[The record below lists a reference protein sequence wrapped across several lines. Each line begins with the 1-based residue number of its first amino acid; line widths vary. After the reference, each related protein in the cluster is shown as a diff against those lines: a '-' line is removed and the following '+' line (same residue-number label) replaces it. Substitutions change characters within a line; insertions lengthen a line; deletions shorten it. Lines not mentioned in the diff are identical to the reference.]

1 MSMSVDGLVSGMD
14 TTSLIK
20 QLLQAE
26 AGPQT
31 ALKKRLSTAQTTAS
45 AYRTVNSA
53 FAAVRIAAEALLK
66 PEAWKPTKA
75 NAPTDSGITVTATT
89 GAQPGSLSFTVDRL
103 ATSHVVLNRNTPG
116 TWTSGASA
124 YGASSIEVFDE
135 NNVAVTPTITVGG
148 TGTLSDAAAAINAAA
163 TSLKLSASVVQLSS
177 GEAALR
183 VTSTE
188 TGEASKFSVTGA
200 GTYAEDTAGV
210 NAQIT
215 IGTTT
220 KTPISSPTNTFS
232 SVLPGASF
240 TVSKPTG
247 TTPVT
252 VSVASD
258 PDAVAAKVQSLVDAV
273 NSAVGTVKTYS
284 DNSKDSKAA
293 LRTDFSVKQM
303 VGELLNAVSFA
314 IGSDSPAKAGF
325 TLGKD
330 GRSVAFTKEKFLA
343 ALQENPALAQSMVA
357 GTAASLGTDEI
368 AGTPDDVVASGIAG
382 RLLKV
387 ANAAADST
395 TGILTRL
402 AEGQDTLGKDIQTKI
417 DAWDLR
423 LAKRKEMLTR
433 QFSAMETALSSLKNQ
448 SSWLAGQINGLG

>member
-14 TTSLIK
+14 TTALIK

-31 ALKKRLSTAQTTAS
+31 ALKKRLSTAQTTAA

-75 NAPTDSGITVTATT
+75 NAPTDSGITVTAAT
-89 GAQPGSLSFTVDRL
+89 GAQPGSLTFTVDQL
-103 ATSHVVLNRNTPG
+103 ATSHAVLNRNSPG

-135 NNVAVTPTITVGG
+135 SGVAVTPTVTVGG
-148 TGTLSDAAAAINAAA
+148 TGTLDDAAAAINAA
-163 TSLKLSASVVQLSS
+163 TSLKLNASVIQLST

-183 VTSTE
+183 VTSKE
-188 TGEASKFSVTGA
+188 TGAASRFSFTGA
-200 GTYAEDTAGV
+200 GTFAEDTAGV
-210 NAQIT
+210 DAQIT

-220 KTPISSPTNTFS
+220 KTPITSSTNTFTS
-232 SVLPGASF
+232 LPGATF

-252 VSVASD
+252 VSIAAD

-273 NSAVGTVKTYS
+273 NAAVGTVKTYS
-284 DNSKDSKAA
+284 DNSKGSKAA
-293 LRTDFSVKQM
+293 LRSDFSVKQM

-314 IGSDSPAKAGF
+314 IGSDSPATAGF

-330 GRSVAFTKEKFLA
+330 GRSVAFAKDKFLA
-343 ALQENPALAQSMVA
+343 ALQGNPALAQSMVA
-357 GTAASLGTDEI
+357 GTAAGAGPDELPGTVDDI
-368 AGTPDDVVASGIAG
+368 AASGIAG

-387 ANAAADST
+387 ATAAADST
-395 TGILTRL
+395 TGILIGL
-402 AEGQDTLGKDIQTKI
+402 AEGQDTLGKDIQSKI

>member
-1 MSMSVDGLVSGMD
+1 MSVDGLVSGMD

-75 NAPTDSGITVTATT
+75 SAPTDSGISVTAAT

-135 NNVAVTPTITVGG
+135 DNVALTPTVTVGG
-148 TGTLSDAAAAINAAA
+148 TGTLNDAAAAINAA

-183 VTSTE
+183 VTSTD
-188 TGEASKFSVTGA
+188 TGEASKFSFTGA

-210 NAQIT
+210 DAQIT

-220 KTPISSPTNTFS
+220 KTSITSPTNTFA
-232 SVLPGASF
+232 SVLAGASF

-330 GRSVAFTKEKFLA
+330 GRSVAFAKDKFLT
-343 ALQENPALAQSMVA
+343 ALQENPTLAQSMVA
-357 GTAASLGTDEI
+357 GTAASIGPDELPNTLDDI
-368 AGTPDDVVASGIAG
+368 AASGIAG

>member
-75 NAPTDSGITVTATT
+75 SAPTDSGISVTAAT

-135 NNVAVTPTITVGG
+135 DNVALTPTVTVGG
-148 TGTLSDAAAAINAAA
+148 TGTLNDAAAAINAA

-183 VTSTE
+183 VTSTD
-188 TGEASKFSVTGA
+188 TGEASKFSFTGA

-210 NAQIT
+210 DAQIT

-220 KTPISSPTNTFS
+220 KTSITSPTNTFA
-232 SVLPGASF
+232 SVLAGASF

-330 GRSVAFTKEKFLA
+330 GRSVAFAKDKFLT
-343 ALQENPALAQSMVA
+343 ALQENPTLAQSMVA
-357 GTAASLGTDEI
+357 GTAASIGPDELPNTLDDI
-368 AGTPDDVVASGIAG
+368 AASGIAG